1 MIFKIAFFIIHC
13 AWFCSDGFVVA
24 TKPRKEKNGNVDLE
38 RLNLRRLVDESE
50 GENDDDLE
58 WKFMWLQMRTMIVR
72 IVIEKVTTMMER
84 IKL

>member
-38 RLNLRRLVDESE
+38 RLNLRRLVD
-50 GENDDDLE
+50 LRV
-58 WKFMWLQMRTMIVR
+58 MRVKER
-72 IVIEKVTTMMER
+72 MMMTWSGNSCGF
-84 IKL
+84 K